1 MTASSASLAGRVL
14 LIDDDQNFHPL
25 VGKVVES
32 LGHSFVAV
40 RSGEE
45 GLQRIESALP
55 RALILDGL
63 LPGMRGEDVAKR
75 LRKKYSSE
83 QLPIVFV
90 TAFYRDIKSYKFLT
104 NECGVDALLHKPLVP
119 DQLRAVLSQILE
131 PTPLDVEI
139 EVDTEGLRPDDE
151 EHAELLADYL
161 AGTREKIEGMRAA
174 FQSLGG
180 SQGLPALRSLRM
192 DAHRLRGSGTSFGFP
207 EITRLA
213 GAIEDLIDRAGDDLL
228 LPGPRKAQLDGL
240 LEALDGKIQ
249 ATVGAAP
256 IALSRARGWRPR
268 VLLVETGGPLVEEMA
283 SIEDDALRLCADVE
297 SAIEAAI
304 DDRPDVVVLGP
315 DVGGAEACARMRA
328 AGIGPVV
335 MMSRGD
341 SLAERLMA
349 TEAGAVGYV
358 ARPPNVEGLFRV
370 ASIFARPRVGTRI
383 VVAGGERVVLTGI
396 AEALAPFGVA
406 VDPAPEPD
414 EMLSRLERLSPALV
428 VLDVDSWKVGPQLL
442 RVQRADLRLRSVP
455 VVALS
460 SQEERRALL
469 EAGAV
474 AVIPKPFDPEEL
486 AAVVVAHLLQRQHA
500 EASRGRD
507 PLTGLY
513 DRAYLRQVLERSV
526 ALARR
531 EGRTLAVAGVD
542 ANVEPLR
549 ERAGS
554 LVVDEVLSAYAAH
567 LKSAFRESDVVARI
581 GPARFAVLLH
591 SVRRLDVERLMARQ
605 LEDFRKT
612 DLGIEGFVPEP
623 VGALAAFPETSM
635 GPDALLESVDA
646 KLNAALQGKARPRS
660 R

>member
-1 MTASSASLAGRVL
+1 MSASQTGRIL
-14 LIDDDQNFHPL
+14 LIDDDTSFHAL
-25 VGKVVES
+25 VGKVVEG

-45 GLQRIESALP
+45 GLQRIEAGLP
-55 RALILDGL
+55 RVLILDGL
-63 LPGMRGEDVAKR
+63 LPGMRGEDIAKR

-104 NECGVDALLHKPLVP
+104 GECGVDALLHKPLVT
-119 DQLRAVLSQILE
+119 DQLRAVLSQLLE
-131 PTPLDVEI
+131 PAPLDLDI
-139 EVDTEGLRPDDE
+139 EVDAENLRPEDE
-151 EHAELLADYL
+151 AHAELLADYL
-161 AGTREKIEGMRAA
+161 AGTREKIEGMGAA
-174 FQSLGG
+174 FRSLGG
-180 SQGLPALRSLRM
+180 PQGLAALRSLRM
-192 DAHRLRGSGTSFGFP
+192 DAHRLRGSGASFGFP

-228 LPGPRKAQLDGL
+228 LAGARKAQLDGL
-240 LEALDGKIQ
+240 LEALAGKIR

-268 VLLVETGGPLVEEMA
+268 VLLVESGGPLARQAAEAADE
-283 SIEDDALRLCADVE
+283 SLRLCADVDA
-297 SAIEAAI
+297 AIEAAI

-335 MMSRGD
+335 MMSRDD

-349 TEAGAVGYV
+349 TEVGAVGYV
-358 ARPPNVEGLFRV
+358 ARPPDLDGLFRV
-370 ASIFARPRVGTRI
+370 ASVFARPRVGTRI
-383 VVAGGERVVLTGI
+383 VVGGGERAVLSGI
-396 AEALAPFGVA
+396 AEALAPHGVA

-414 EMLSRLERLSPALV
+414 EFLTQLERLSPALV

-442 RVQRADLRLRSVP
+442 RVQRADLRLRQVP

-460 SQEERRALL
+460 SQEERRSLL

-474 AVIPKPFDPEEL
+474 AVVPKPFEPEEL
-486 AAVVVAHLLQRQHA
+486 AAVVVAHLLQRQNA
-500 EASRGRD
+500 DASRGRD

-513 DRAYLRQVLERSV
+513 DRAYLRQVCERSV

-531 EGRTLAVAGVD
+531 EGRTLAVAGFD
-542 ANVEPLR
+542 ANVGPLR
-549 ERAGS
+549 ETAGS
-554 LVVDEVLSAYAAH
+554 LLVDEVLSAYAAH
-567 LKSAFRESDVVARI
+567 LRAAFRESDVVARI
-581 GPARFAVLLH
+581 GPSRFAVLLH
-591 SVRRLDVERLMARQ
+591 SVRRLDVERLMNRQ
-605 LEDFRKT
+605 LEDFRKV
-612 DLGIEGFVPEP
+612 DLGIEGFSPKP
-623 VGALAAFPETSM
+623 VGAIAAFPETSV

-646 KLNAALQGKARPRS
+646 KLNAALQGK
-660 R
+660 